1 MTSVPFDASA
11 ALSETPRRPFFFISA
26 GDPSGDAHAA
36 RLVEALERRF
46 PNARFVGYAGP
57 KTAATSC
64 DVRVDLT
71 QFAVMWIGR
80 AVANL
85 PNFLRI
91 LKNADKIFRDERPD
105 AVILVD
111 FPGFNWK
118 IAKKAKAAGVP
129 VVYFIPPQIW
139 GWAPRRGKKMRRLTD
154 LVLSCFAFE
163 DAWFRE
169 NGVRST
175 LIGHPFFESTRN
187 PQLDAA
193 FLADLSSAENGRST
207 ALPLADSTDKTDFNA
222 ETVDAPPQ
230 PSAVPAETVDAIAQ
244 PSAPPNASRVPNVV
258 AATPSAPPS
267 QGAQYLTIL
276 PGSRNQEVTGNIADL
291 LTTAQKVVAAAPDV
305 RPVVAAFREEHAEI
319 VRAELECRGLDYP
332 VYVGKTPE
340 LMRAATCCL
349 AVSGSVS
356 IELLSLC
363 KPTVILYRIGKPQH
377 FALRFLKRVK
387 YITLTNLLA
396 ISRVPGETPF
406 YPKGEFAKQTEHT
419 ARERALMLFPEF
431 ISPNDRS
438 DEAAAILADWFL
450 DAASRNRRIAEL
462 ETLRQATD
470 FVDSP
475 IELAVEKIAEEL
487 ARRDADADV
496 S

>member
-1 MTSVPFDASA
+1 MTSAPFDASA
-11 ALSETPRRPFFFISA
+11 APSEPSRRPFFFISA

-46 PNARFVGYAGP
+46 PNARFAAYAGP

-71 QFAVMWIGR
+71 EFAVMWIGR

-118 IAKKAKAAGVP
+118 IAKKAKAAGIP
-129 VVYFIPPQIW
+129 VVYFMPPQIW
-139 GWAPRRGKKMRRLTD
+139 GWGQWRVKKMRRLTD

-169 NGVRST
+169 NGVRAT
-175 LIGHPFFESTRN
+175 LVGHPFFESTRN

-193 FLADLSSAENGRST
+193 FLADLESAENGRST
-207 ALPLADSTDKTDFNA
+207 ATSSADSTEKNA
-222 ETVDAPPQ
+222 DAENL
-230 PSAVPAETVDAIAQ
+230 SA
-244 PSAPPNASRVPNVV
+244 SS
-258 AATPSAPPS
+258 S

-276 PGSRNQEVTGNIADL
+276 PGSRNQEVTGNLADL
-291 LTTAQKVVAAAPDV
+291 LTTAEKVVAAAPDV
-305 RPVVAAFREEHAEI
+305 RPVVAAFRAEHADV
-319 VRAELECRGLDYP
+319 VRAELERRGLDYP

-363 KPTVILYRIGKPQH
+363 KPTVILYRIGKPQN

-438 DEAAAILADWFL
+438 DEAAAILIDWFL

-462 ETLRQATD
+462 EALRQATD

-487 ARRDADADV
+487 ARRG
-496 S
+496 

>member
-1 MTSVPFDASA
+1 MTSVPFNASDAAS
-11 ALSETPRRPFFFISA
+11 SRRPFFFISA

-46 PNARFVGYAGP
+46 PNARFAGYAGP

-71 QFAVMWIGR
+71 EFAVMWIGR

-85 PNFLRI
+85 PNFVRI

-129 VVYFIPPQIW
+129 VVYFMPPQIW
-139 GWAPRRGKKMRRLTD
+139 GWGQWRVKKMRCLTD

-175 LIGHPFFESTRN
+175 LIGHPFFESTRH
-187 PQLDAA
+187 PELDAA
-193 FLADLSSAENGRST
+193 FLAGLESAENGRST
-207 ALPLADSTDKTDFNA
+207 ATPFADLTRKNDFNA
-222 ETVDAPPQ
+222 DAP
-230 PSAVPAETVDAIAQ
+230 
-244 PSAPPNASRVPNVV
+244 APPLTSLENPGASV
-258 AATPSAPPS
+258 ASSVSDAASPS
-267 QGAQYLTIL
+267 QSAQYLTIL
-276 PGSRNQEVTGNIADL
+276 PGSRNQEVTGNLGDL
-291 LTTAQKVVAAAPDV
+291 LSTAQKVCAAAPNV
-305 RPVVAAFREEHAEI
+305 RPVVAAFRAEHADV
-319 VRAELECRGLDYP
+319 VRAELERRGLNYP

-363 KPTVILYRIGKPQH
+363 KPTVILYRIGKPQN

-419 ARERALMLFPEF
+419 ARERALMVFPEF

-470 FVDSP
+470 FVASP

-487 ARRDADADV
+487 ERRG
-496 S
+496 

>member
-1 MTSVPFDASA
+1 
-11 ALSETPRRPFFFISA
+11 
-26 GDPSGDAHAA
+26 
-36 RLVEALERRF
+36 
-46 PNARFVGYAGP
+46 
-57 KTAATSC
+57 
-64 DVRVDLT
+64 
-71 QFAVMWIGR
+71 
-80 AVANL
+80 
-85 PNFLRI
+85 

-105 AVILVD
+105 AVILID

-118 IAKKAKAAGVP
+118 IAKKAKAAGIP
-129 VVYFIPPQIW
+129 TIYFMPPQIW
-139 GWAPRRGKKMRRLTD
+139 GWGQWRVKKMRRLID
-154 LVLSCFAFE
+154 LVFSCFGFE

-193 FLADLSSAENGRST
+193 FLAGLGSAENGRST
-207 ALPLADSTDKTDFNA
+207 ATLPAEPSQTSDLNAKVGAATAPSTA
-222 ETVDAPPQ
+222 ETDAT
-230 PSAVPAETVDAIAQ
+230 SAVA
-244 PSAPPNASRVPNVV
+244 AS
-258 AATPSAPPS
+258 PS

-276 PGSRNQEVTGNIADL
+276 PGSRNQEVTGNLADL

-305 RPVVAAFREEHAEI
+305 RPVVAAFRAEHGDL
-319 VRAELECRGLDYP
+319 VRAELERRGLDYP

-356 IELLSLC
+356 IEALSLC
-363 KPTVILYRIGKPQH
+363 KPTVVLYRVGKLQN

-487 ARRDADADV
+487 ARRGADADV

>member
-1 MTSVPFDASA
+1 MTSVPADVSAPSA
-11 ALSETPRRPFFFISA
+11 APRRPFFFISA

-85 PNFLRI
+85 PNFIRF

-129 VVYFIPPQIW
+129 VIYFMPPQIW
-139 GWAPRRGKKMRRLTD
+139 GWGQWRVKKMRRLTD

-193 FLADLSSAENGRST
+193 FLAGLASAENGRSI
-207 ALPLADSTDKTDFNA
+207 APPLADSPEKTDFNA
-222 ETVDAPPQ
+222 DATAPALTSSEN
-230 PSAVPAETVDAIAQ
+230 SADFPA
-244 PSAPPNASRVPNVV
+244 S
-258 AATPSAPPS
+258 PS
-267 QGAQYLTIL
+267 QAAQYLTIL
-276 PGSRNQEVTGNIADL
+276 PGSRNQEVTGNLADL
-291 LTTAQKVVAAAPDV
+291 LTTTQKVCAAAPAV
-305 RPVVAAFREEHAEI
+305 RPVVAAFRAEHADL
-319 VRAELECRGLDYP
+319 VRAELKRRGLDYP

-406 YPKGEFAKQTEHT
+406 YPKGEIPKQTEHT
-419 ARERALMLFPEF
+419 ARERALMVFPEF

-450 DAASRNRRIAEL
+450 DAASRNRRVAEL

-475 IELAVEKIAEEL
+475 IALAVEKIAEEL
-487 ARRDADADV
+487 ERRA
-496 S
+496 

>member
-11 ALSETPRRPFFFISA
+11 APSETPRRPFFFISA

-46 PNARFVGYAGP
+46 PNARFAGYAGP

-71 QFAVMWIGR
+71 RFAVMWIGR

-129 VVYFIPPQIW
+129 VVYFMPPQIW
-139 GWAPRRGKKMRRLTD
+139 GWAQWRVKKMRRLTD

-163 DAWFRE
+163 DVWFRE

-193 FLADLSSAENGRST
+193 FLADLGSAEKGRST
-207 ALPLADSTDKTDFNA
+207 APPFAASTDKTDFNA
-222 ETVDAPPQ
+222 VPPQ
-230 PSAVPAETVDAIAQ
+230 PFAVSPETPAVSSEISA
-244 PSAPPNASRVPNVV
+244 SNVV
-258 AATPSAPPS
+258 ATPSPASPS

-291 LTTAQKVVAAAPDV
+291 LTTAQKVCAAAPNV
-305 RPVVAAFREEHAEI
+305 RPVVAAFREEHAEV
-319 VRAELECRGLDYP
+319 VRAELERRGLDYP

-487 ARRDADADV
+487 ARRATI
-496 S
+496 

>member
-1 MTSVPFDASA
+1 MPSAHFDASA
-11 ALSETPRRPFFFISA
+11 PSSESPRRPFFFISA

-46 PNARFVGYAGP
+46 PNARFAGYAGP

-71 QFAVMWIGR
+71 EFAVMWIGR

-105 AVILVD
+105 AVILID

-118 IAKKAKAAGVP
+118 IAKKAKAAGIP
-129 VVYFIPPQIW
+129 TIYFMPPQIW
-139 GWAPRRGKKMRRLTD
+139 GWGQWRVKKMRRLID

-175 LIGHPFFESTRN
+175 LIGHPFFESTRH
-187 PQLDAA
+187 PELDAA
-193 FLADLSSAENGRST
+193 FLAGLASAENGRST
-207 ALPLADSTDKTDFNA
+207 APTLADSTEKTDDA
-222 ETVDAPPQ
+222 ENL
-230 PSAVPAETVDAIAQ
+230 PAST
-244 PSAPPNASRVPNVV
+244 
-258 AATPSAPPS
+258 S

-276 PGSRNQEVTGNIADL
+276 PGSRNQEVTGNLGDL
-291 LTTAQKVVAAAPDV
+291 LSTAQKVCAAAPNV
-305 RPVVAAFREEHAEI
+305 RPVVAAFRAEHVAV
-319 VRAELECRGLDYP
+319 VRAELERRGLDYP

-363 KPTVILYRIGKPQH
+363 KPTVILYRIGKPQN

-387 YITLTNLLA
+387 YITLMNLLA

-487 ARRDADADV
+487 ARRG
-496 S
+496 

>member
-1 MTSVPFDASA
+1 MKSVSFDASA
-11 ALSETPRRPFFFISA
+11 APSETPRRPFFFVSA

-46 PNARFVGYAGP
+46 PNARFAGYAGP

-129 VVYFIPPQIW
+129 VVYFMPPQIW
-139 GWAPRRGKKMRRLTD
+139 GWGQWRVKKMRRLTD

-187 PQLDAA
+187 PQIDAA
-193 FLADLSSAENGRST
+193 FLADLGSAENGRSI
-207 ALPLADSTDKTDFNA
+207 APPFADSTDKTDFNA
-222 ETVDAPPQ
+222 ETA
-230 PSAVPAETVDAIAQ
+230 AATAQ
-244 PSAPPNASRVPNVV
+244 PLADSPASNAVAPSFSV
-258 AATPSAPPS
+258 SPS

-291 LTTAQKVVAAAPDV
+291 LTTAQKVVAAAPNV
-305 RPVVAAFREEHAEI
+305 RPVIAAFREEHAEV
-319 VRAELECRGLDYP
+319 VRAELERRGLDYP

-340 LMRAATCCL
+340 LTRAATCCL

-363 KPTVILYRIGKPQH
+363 KPTAILYRIGKPQH

-450 DAASRNRRIAEL
+450 DAVSRNRRIAEL

-487 ARRDADADV
+487 ARRDADV

>member
-1 MTSVPFDASA
+1 MQRIPTPTVPFDASA
-11 ALSETPRRPFFFISA
+11 APSETPRRPFFFISA

-71 QFAVMWIGR
+71 RFAVMWIGR

-129 VVYFIPPQIW
+129 VVYFMPPQIW
-139 GWAPRRGKKMRRLTD
+139 GWAQWRVKKMRRLTD

-187 PQLDAA
+187 PQIDAA
-193 FLADLSSAENGRST
+193 FLADLGSAENGRST
-207 ALPLADSTDKTDFNA
+207 APPLADSTDKTDFNA
-222 ETVDAPPQ
+222 KIAVATAK
-230 PSAVPAETVDAIAQ
+230 PSAASPETRAASPA
-244 PSAPPNASRVPNVV
+244 SNAV
-258 AATPSAPPS
+258 AAAFPASPS

-291 LTTAQKVVAAAPDV
+291 LTTAEKVVAAAPNV
-305 RPVVAAFREEHAEI
+305 RPVVAAFREEHAEV
-319 VRAELECRGLDYP
+319 VRAELKRRGLDYP

-487 ARRDADADV
+487 ARRG
-496 S
+496 

>member
-11 ALSETPRRPFFFISA
+11 APSETPRRPFFFISA

-85 PNFLRI
+85 PNFVRI

-129 VVYFIPPQIW
+129 VVYFMPPQIW
-139 GWAPRRGKKMRRLTD
+139 GWGQWRVKKMRRLTD

-169 NGVRST
+169 NGVRAT
-175 LIGHPFFESTRN
+175 LVGHPFFESTRN

-193 FLADLSSAENGRST
+193 FLADLGSAENGRST
-207 ALPLADSTDKTDFNA
+207 APSLADFSKTSDINA
-222 ETVDAPPQ
+222 KVGDETAAATIQQSAVFPALNAVAPP
-230 PSAVPAETVDAIAQ
+230 SPA
-244 PSAPPNASRVPNVV
+244 S
-258 AATPSAPPS
+258 PS

-291 LTTAQKVVAAAPDV
+291 LTTAEKVVAAAPNV
-305 RPVVAAFREEHAEI
+305 RPVVAAFRAEHAEV
-319 VRAELECRGLDYP
+319 VRAELERRGLDYP
-332 VYVGKTPE
+332 VHVGKTPE

-363 KPTVILYRIGKPQH
+363 KPTVILYRIGKPQN

-396 ISRVPGETPF
+396 VSRVPGETPF
-406 YPKGEFAKQTEHT
+406 YPKGEFAKQTEPT

-487 ARRDADADV
+487 SRRSAI
-496 S
+496 

>member
-1 MTSVPFDASA
+1 MKSVSFDASA
-11 ALSETPRRPFFFISA
+11 APSETPRRPFFFVSA

-71 QFAVMWIGR
+71 RFAVMWIGR

-105 AVILVD
+105 AVVLVD

-129 VVYFIPPQIW
+129 VVYFMPPQIW
-139 GWAPRRGKKMRRLTD
+139 GWAQWRVKKMRRLTD

-193 FLADLSSAENGRST
+193 FLAGLGSAENGRST
-207 ALPLADSTDKTDFNA
+207 APSPVDSTDKTDFNA
-222 ETVDAPPQ
+222 EPANATLQPLPVSSEISADSPASNAAAP
-230 PSAVPAETVDAIAQ
+230 S
-244 PSAPPNASRVPNVV
+244 SL
-258 AATPSAPPS
+258 APPS

-276 PGSRNQEVTGNIADL
+276 PGSRNQEVTGNIGDL
-291 LTTAQKVVAAAPDV
+291 LTTAEKVVAAASDV
-305 RPVVAAFREEHAEI
+305 RPVVAAFREEHAEV
-319 VRAELECRGLDYP
+319 VRAELKRRGLDYP

-363 KPTVILYRIGKPQH
+363 KPTVILYRIGKPQN

-438 DEAAAILADWFL
+438 DEAATILTDWFL

-462 ETLRQATD
+462 EALRQATD

-487 ARRDADADV
+487 ARRDADV

>member
-11 ALSETPRRPFFFISA
+11 APSETPRRPFFFISA

-85 PNFLRI
+85 PNFVRI

-129 VVYFIPPQIW
+129 VVYFMPPQIW
-139 GWAPRRGKKMRRLTD
+139 GWGQWRVKKMRRLTD

-169 NGVRST
+169 NGVRAT
-175 LIGHPFFESTRN
+175 LVGHPFFESTRN

-193 FLADLSSAENGRST
+193 FLADLGSAENGRST
-207 ALPLADSTDKTDFNA
+207 APSLADFSKTSDINA
-222 ETVDAPPQ
+222 KVGDETAAATIQQSAVFPALNAVAPP
-230 PSAVPAETVDAIAQ
+230 SPA
-244 PSAPPNASRVPNVV
+244 S
-258 AATPSAPPS
+258 PS

-291 LTTAQKVVAAAPDV
+291 LTTAEKVVAAAPNV
-305 RPVVAAFREEHAEI
+305 RPVVAAFRAEHAEV
-319 VRAELECRGLDYP
+319 VRAELERRGLDYP
-332 VYVGKTPE
+332 VHVGKTPE

-363 KPTVILYRIGKPQH
+363 KPTVILYRIGKPQN

-396 ISRVPGETPF
+396 VSRVPGETPF
-406 YPKGEFAKQTEHT
+406 YPKGEFAKQTEPT

-487 ARRDADADV
+487 ARRDAD
-496 S
+496 SLSL

>member
-11 ALSETPRRPFFFISA
+11 APPETPRRPFFFISA

-46 PNARFVGYAGP
+46 PNARFAGYAGP

-129 VVYFIPPQIW
+129 VVYFMPPQIW
-139 GWAPRRGKKMRRLTD
+139 GWAQWRVKKMRRLTD
-154 LVLSCFAFE
+154 FVLSCFAFE

-193 FLADLSSAENGRST
+193 FLTDLGSAENGRST
-207 ALPLADSTDKTDFNA
+207 APPLADSTDKTDFNA
-222 ETVDAPPQ
+222 ANATAPTAVNVDAKTGD
-230 PSAVPAETVDAIAQ
+230 ATVPNAETLAFVVELN
-244 PSAPPNASRVPNVV
+244 SAS
-258 AATPSAPPS
+258 
-267 QGAQYLTIL
+267 
-276 PGSRNQEVTGNIADL
+276 
-291 LTTAQKVVAAAPDV
+291 K
-305 RPVVAAFREEHAEI
+305 AE
-319 VRAELECRGLDYP
+319 
-332 VYVGKTPE
+332 
-340 LMRAATCCL
+340 
-349 AVSGSVS
+349 
-356 IELLSLC
+356 
-363 KPTVILYRIGKPQH
+363 
-377 FALRFLKRVK
+377 
-387 YITLTNLLA
+387 LTNLPRVGEKLA
-396 ISRVPGETPF
+396 
-406 YPKGEFAKQTEHT
+406 
-419 ARERALMLFPEF
+419 ERIVE
-431 ISPNDRS
+431 
-438 DEAAAILADWFL
+438 
-450 DAASRNRRIAEL
+450 RR
-462 ETLRQATD
+462 
-470 FVDSP
+470 
-475 IELAVEKIAEEL
+475 EEL
-487 ARRDADADV
+487 GGFRSVDDLLGVKGIGEKTLDTMRPFCVVAPLDDAK
-496 S
+496 

>member
-11 ALSETPRRPFFFISA
+11 ASSETPRRPFFFISA

-46 PNARFVGYAGP
+46 PNARFAGYAGP

-129 VVYFIPPQIW
+129 VVYFMPPQIW
-139 GWAPRRGKKMRRLTD
+139 GWGQWRVKKMRRLTD

-163 DAWFRE
+163 DVWFRE

-187 PQLDAA
+187 PQIDAA
-193 FLADLSSAENGRST
+193 FLADLGSAENGRST
-207 ALPLADSTDKTDFNA
+207 APPLADSTDKTDFNA
-222 ETVDAPPQ
+222 ETADATAE
-230 PSAVPAETVDAIAQ
+230 PSAT
-244 PSAPPNASRVPNVV
+244 PNVSP
-258 AATPSAPPS
+258 APSS

-276 PGSRNQEVTGNIADL
+276 PGSRNQEVTGNLADL
-291 LTTAQKVVAAAPDV
+291 LTTAQKVCAAAPNV
-305 RPVVAAFREEHAEI
+305 RPVVAAFREEHAEV
-319 VRAELECRGLDYP
+319 VRAELKSRGLDYP

-340 LMRAATCCL
+340 LMRAASCCL

-406 YPKGEFAKQTEHT
+406 YPKGEIPKQTEHT

-438 DEAAAILADWFL
+438 DEAAAILTDWFL

-462 ETLRQATD
+462 EALRQATD

-487 ARRDADADV
+487 ARRDADV

>member
-11 ALSETPRRPFFFISA
+11 APSETTRRPYFFISA

-71 QFAVMWIGR
+71 RFAVMWIGR

-129 VVYFIPPQIW
+129 VVYFMPPQIW
-139 GWAPRRGKKMRRLTD
+139 GWAQWRVKKMRRLTD

-193 FLADLSSAENGRST
+193 FLADLASAENGRST
-207 ALPLADSTDKTDFNA
+207 APSLADSTDKTDFNA
-222 ETVDAPPQ
+222 KNAVATAKPSEASPETRVASPASNADAS
-230 PSAVPAETVDAIAQ
+230 PSPA
-244 PSAPPNASRVPNVV
+244 S
-258 AATPSAPPS
+258 PS

-305 RPVVAAFREEHAEI
+305 RPVVAAFRKEHAEV
-319 VRAELECRGLDYP
+319 VRAELERRGLDYP
-332 VYVGKTPE
+332 VHVGKTPE

-462 ETLRQATD
+462 EALRQATD

-487 ARRDADADV
+487 ARRDADV

>member
-1 MTSVPFDASA
+1 MTSVPFDVSA
-11 ALSETPRRPFFFISA
+11 PVSESPRRPFFFISA

-46 PNARFVGYAGP
+46 PNARFAGYAGP

-71 QFAVMWIGR
+71 EFAVMWIGR

-129 VVYFIPPQIW
+129 VVYFMPPQIW
-139 GWAPRRGKKMRRLTD
+139 GWGQWRVKKMRRLTD

-169 NGVRST
+169 NGVRAT
-175 LIGHPFFESTRN
+175 LVGHPFFESTRN

-193 FLADLSSAENGRST
+193 FLADLGSAENGRST
-207 ALPLADSTDKTDFNA
+207 APTLADSAEKTDDENL
-222 ETVDAPPQ
+222 
-230 PSAVPAETVDAIAQ
+230 PA
-244 PSAPPNASRVPNVV
+244 S
-258 AATPSAPPS
+258 PS

-276 PGSRNQEVTGNIADL
+276 PGSRNQEVTGNLADL
-291 LTTAQKVVAAAPDV
+291 LTTAEKVVAAAPDV
-305 RPVVAAFREEHAEI
+305 RPVVAAFRAEHADV
-319 VRAELECRGLDYP
+319 VRAELERRGLDYP

-363 KPTVILYRIGKPQH
+363 KPTVILYRIGKLQN

-487 ARRDADADV
+487 ARRG
-496 S
+496 

>member
-11 ALSETPRRPFFFISA
+11 APPETPRRPFFFISA

-46 PNARFVGYAGP
+46 PNARFAGYAGP

-71 QFAVMWIGR
+71 RFAVMWIGR

-129 VVYFIPPQIW
+129 VVYFMPPQIW
-139 GWAPRRGKKMRRLTD
+139 GWGQWRVKKMRRSTD

-187 PQLDAA
+187 PKLDAT
-193 FLADLSSAENGRST
+193 FLADLGSAENGRST
-207 ALPLADSTDKTDFNA
+207 ATPFADSTAKTDVNA
-222 ETVDAPPQ
+222 ESSPVSPKTCDVSPV
-230 PSAVPAETVDAIAQ
+230 S
-244 PSAPPNASRVPNVV
+244 NA
-258 AATPSAPPS
+258 AATSSPASPS

-276 PGSRNQEVTGNIADL
+276 PGSRNQEVTGNLADL
-291 LTTAQKVVAAAPDV
+291 LTTAEKVVAAAPNV
-305 RPVVAAFREEHAEI
+305 RPVVAAFRAEHAEI
-319 VRAELECRGLDYP
+319 VRAELERRGLDYP

-438 DEAAAILADWFL
+438 DEAAAILTDWFL

-487 ARRDADADV
+487 ARRDADSNA
-496 S
+496 SLTP

>member
-11 ALSETPRRPFFFISA
+11 APPETPRRPFFFISA

-46 PNARFVGYAGP
+46 PNARFAGYAGP

-129 VVYFIPPQIW
+129 VVYFMPPQIW
-139 GWAPRRGKKMRRLTD
+139 GWAQWRVKKMRRLTD
-154 LVLSCFAFE
+154 FVLSCFAFE

-193 FLADLSSAENGRST
+193 FLTDLGSAENGRST
-207 ALPLADSTDKTDFNA
+207 APPLADSTDKTDFNA
-222 ETVDAPPQ
+222 KIAVATAK
-230 PSAVPAETVDAIAQ
+230 PSAASPETRAASPA
-244 PSAPPNASRVPNVV
+244 SNAV
-258 AATPSAPPS
+258 AASFPASAS

-276 PGSRNQEVTGNIADL
+276 PGSRNQEVTGNLADL
-291 LTTAQKVVAAAPDV
+291 LTTAQKVCAAAPNV
-305 RPVVAAFREEHAEI
+305 RPVVAAFRAEHAEI
-319 VRAELECRGLDYP
+319 VCAELKRRGLDYP

-363 KPTVILYRIGKPQH
+363 KPTVILYRVGKPQH

-438 DEAAAILADWFL
+438 DEAAAILTDWFL

-462 ETLRQATD
+462 EALRQATD

-487 ARRDADADV
+487 ARRDADV

>member
-1 MTSVPFDASA
+1 MTSASFDVSVAPSK
-11 ALSETPRRPFFFISA
+11 TPRRPFFFVSA

-85 PNFLRI
+85 PNFVRI

-129 VVYFIPPQIW
+129 VLYFMPPQIW
-139 GWAPRRGKKMRRLTD
+139 GWGQWRVKKMRRLTD

-175 LIGHPFFESTRN
+175 LIGHPFFESTRS

-193 FLADLSSAENGRST
+193 FLADLASVENGRST
-207 ALPLADSTDKTDFNA
+207 APPLADSTDKTDFNA
-222 ETVDAPPQ
+222 ETADTTDQPLAVSSEISVDSLVSNAVAP
-230 PSAVPAETVDAIAQ
+230 SFPA
-244 PSAPPNASRVPNVV
+244 S
-258 AATPSAPPS
+258 PS

-291 LTTAQKVVAAAPDV
+291 LTTAEKVVAAAPSV
-305 RPVVAAFREEHAEI
+305 RPVVAAFREEHAEV
-319 VRAELECRGLDYP
+319 VRAELERRGLDYP

-462 ETLRQATD
+462 EALRQATD

-487 ARRDADADV
+487 ARRDADLV
-496 S
+496 

>member
-11 ALSETPRRPFFFISA
+11 APSETPRRPFFFISA

-46 PNARFVGYAGP
+46 PNARFAAYAGP
-57 KTAATSC
+57 KTATTSC

-85 PNFLRI
+85 PNFVRI

-129 VVYFIPPQIW
+129 VVYFMPPQIW
-139 GWAPRRGKKMRRLTD
+139 GWGQWRVKKMRRLTD

-169 NGVRST
+169 NGVRSI
-175 LIGHPFFESTRN
+175 LVGHPFFESTRN
-187 PQLDAA
+187 PRLDAA
-193 FLADLSSAENGRST
+193 FLADLGSAENGRST
-207 ALPLADSTDKTDFNA
+207 APPLADFSKTSDINA
-222 ETVDAPPQ
+222 KVGDETAAATIQQSAVFPALNAVAPP
-230 PSAVPAETVDAIAQ
+230 SPA
-244 PSAPPNASRVPNVV
+244 S
-258 AATPSAPPS
+258 PS

-291 LTTAQKVVAAAPDV
+291 LTTAEKVVAAAPNV
-305 RPVVAAFREEHAEI
+305 RPVVAAFRAEHAEV
-319 VRAELECRGLDYP
+319 VRAELERRGLDYP
-332 VYVGKTPE
+332 VHVGKTPE

-363 KPTVILYRIGKPQH
+363 KPTVILYRIGKPQN

-396 ISRVPGETPF
+396 VSRVPGETPF
-406 YPKGEFAKQTEHT
+406 YAKGEIPKQTEHT

-487 ARRDADADV
+487 ARRDAD
-496 S
+496 SLSL

>member
-11 ALSETPRRPFFFISA
+11 APSETPRRPFFFISA

-57 KTAATSC
+57 QTAATSC

-91 LKNADKIFRDERPD
+91 LKNADKMFRDERPD
-105 AVILVD
+105 AVVLID

-118 IAKKAKAAGVP
+118 IAQKAKAAGVP
-129 VVYFIPPQIW
+129 VVYFMPPQIW
-139 GWAPRRGKKMRRLTD
+139 GWGQWRVKKMRRLTD

-169 NGVRST
+169 NGVRAT
-175 LIGHPFFESTRN
+175 LVGHPFFESTRN

-193 FLADLSSAENGRST
+193 FLADLGSAENGRST
-207 ALPLADSTDKTDFNA
+207 APSLADFSKTSDINA
-222 ETVDAPPQ
+222 KVGDETAAATIQQSAVFPALNAVAPP
-230 PSAVPAETVDAIAQ
+230 SPA
-244 PSAPPNASRVPNVV
+244 S
-258 AATPSAPPS
+258 PS

-305 RPVVAAFREEHAEI
+305 RPVVAAFREEHATV
-319 VRAELECRGLDYP
+319 VRAELERRGLDFP

-356 IELLSLC
+356 IEALSLC
-363 KPTVILYRIGKPQH
+363 KPTVVLYRVGKLQN

-487 ARRDADADV
+487 SRRSAI
-496 S
+496 

>member
-129 VVYFIPPQIW
+129 VVYFMPPQIW
-139 GWAPRRGKKMRRLTD
+139 GWGQWRVKKMRRLTD

-187 PQLDAA
+187 PRLDAT

-207 ALPLADSTDKTDFNA
+207 ATPLADSTDKTDFNVKIAAAIA
-222 ETVDAPPQ
+222 E
-230 PSAVPAETVDAIAQ
+230 PSAASPETRAASPASNAVA
-244 PSAPPNASRVPNVV
+244 PSFLAS
-258 AATPSAPPS
+258 PS

-291 LTTAQKVVAAAPDV
+291 LTTAQKVVAAAPNV

-319 VRAELECRGLDYP
+319 VRAELERRGLDYP

-340 LMRAATCCL
+340 LMRATTCCL

-406 YPKGEFAKQTEHT
+406 YPKGEFAKQTEHP

>member
-1 MTSVPFDASA
+1 MTSAPLDASA
-11 ALSETPRRPFFFISA
+11 APSETPRRPFFFISA

-46 PNARFVGYAGP
+46 PNARFAGYAGP

-71 QFAVMWIGR
+71 EFAVMWIGR

-85 PNFLRI
+85 PNFVRI
-91 LKNADKIFRDERPD
+91 LKNADKIFRNERPD

-129 VVYFIPPQIW
+129 VVYFMPPQIW
-139 GWAPRRGKKMRRLTD
+139 GWGQWRVKKMRRLTD

-187 PQLDAA
+187 PELDAA
-193 FLADLSSAENGRST
+193 FLAGLESAENGRST
-207 ALPLADSTDKTDFNA
+207 APTLADSTAKTADA
-222 ETVDAPPQ
+222 E
-230 PSAVPAETVDAIAQ
+230 
-244 PSAPPNASRVPNVV
+244 N
-258 AATPSAPPS
+258 PSAPPS
-267 QGAQYLTIL
+267 QGAPYLTIL
-276 PGSRNQEVTGNIADL
+276 PGSRNQEVTGNLADL
-291 LTTAQKVVAAAPDV
+291 LTTAEKVCAAAPAV
-305 RPVVAAFREEHAEI
+305 RPVVAAFRAEHADV
-319 VRAELECRGLDYP
+319 VRAELERRGLDYP

-363 KPTVILYRIGKPQH
+363 KPTVILYRIGKPQN

-419 ARERALMLFPEF
+419 ARERALMVFPEF

-487 ARRDADADV
+487 ERRG
-496 S
+496 

>member
-1 MTSVPFDASA
+1 MTSVPFDASSA
-11 ALSETPRRPFFFISA
+11 SSETPRRPFFFISA

-46 PNARFVGYAGP
+46 PNARFAGYAGP

-71 QFAVMWIGR
+71 RFAVMWIGR

-105 AVILVD
+105 AVILID

-118 IAKKAKAAGVP
+118 IAKKAKAAGIP
-129 VVYFIPPQIW
+129 TIYFMPPQIW
-139 GWAPRRGKKMRRLTD
+139 GWGQWRVKKMRRLID
-154 LVLSCFAFE
+154 LVFSCFGFE

-193 FLADLSSAENGRST
+193 FLAGLGSAENGRST
-207 ALPLADSTDKTDFNA
+207 ATFPADSSETSDINAAVGAAPPSPTA
-222 ETVDAPPQ
+222 ETDAT
-230 PSAVPAETVDAIAQ
+230 SAVA
-244 PSAPPNASRVPNVV
+244 AS
-258 AATPSAPPS
+258 PS

-276 PGSRNQEVTGNIADL
+276 PGSRNQEVTGNLADL

-305 RPVVAAFREEHAEI
+305 RPIVAAFRAEHADL
-319 VRAELECRGLDYP
+319 VRAELERRGLDYP

-356 IELLSLC
+356 IEALSLC
-363 KPTVILYRIGKPQH
+363 KPTVVLYRVGKLQN

-450 DAASRNRRIAEL
+450 DAAARNRRIAEL

-475 IELAVEKIAEEL
+475 VELAVEKIAEEL
-487 ARRDADADV
+487 ERRG
-496 S
+496 

>member
-1 MTSVPFDASA
+1 MTAPSSDVSA
-11 ALSETPRRPFFFISA
+11 VRRPLFFISA

-46 PNARFVGYAGP
+46 PNARFIGYAGP

-71 QFAVMWIGR
+71 RFAVMWIGR
-80 AVANL
+80 ALANL
-85 PNFLRI
+85 PNFVRI
-91 LKNADKIFRDERPD
+91 LKNANNIFRSERPD
-105 AVILVD
+105 AAILVD

-118 IAKKAKAAGVP
+118 IAKKAKASGVP
-129 VVYFIPPQIW
+129 VVYFMPPQIW
-139 GWAPRRGKKMRRLTD
+139 GWGQWRVKKMRRLTD

-175 LIGHPFFESTRN
+175 LIGHPFFESTRS
-187 PQLDAA
+187 PQLDAS
-193 FLADLSSAENGRST
+193 FLARLASAENGRST
-207 ALPLADSTDKTDFNA
+207 APTPNENNENNDSS
-222 ETVDAPPQ
+222 DA
-230 PSAVPAETVDAIAQ
+230 A
-244 PSAPPNASRVPNVV
+244 
-258 AATPSAPPS
+258 S
-267 QGAQYLTIL
+267 QGTRYLTIL
-276 PGSRNQEVTGNIADL
+276 PGSRNQEVSGNVADL
-291 LTTAQKVVAAAPDV
+291 LTTAEKVCAAAPDV
-305 RPVVAAFREEHAEI
+305 RPVVAAFRPEHAEI
-319 VRAELECRGLDYP
+319 VRAELRRRGLDYP

-356 IELLSLC
+356 IELTSLC
-363 KPTVILYRIGKPQH
+363 KPTVVLYRVGRLQH

-406 YPKGEFAKQTEHT
+406 YPKGKFAKQTEHT

-438 DEAAAILADWFL
+438 DEAAAILIDWFL

-462 ETLRQATD
+462 ETLRRATD

-475 IELAVEKIAEEL
+475 IERAVEKIAEEL
-487 ARRDADADV
+487 ARRADV
-496 S
+496 VS

>member
-11 ALSETPRRPFFFISA
+11 APSETPRRPFFFISA

-57 KTAATSC
+57 QTSATSC

-71 QFAVMWIGR
+71 QFAVMWLGR

-91 LKNADKIFRDERPD
+91 LKNADKMFRDERPD
-105 AVILVD
+105 AVVLID

-118 IAKKAKAAGVP
+118 IAQKAKAAGVP
-129 VVYFIPPQIW
+129 VVYFMPPQIW
-139 GWAPRRGKKMRRLTD
+139 GWGQWRVKKMRRLTD

-187 PQLDAA
+187 PELDAA
-193 FLADLSSAENGRST
+193 FLADLGSAENGRST
-207 ALPLADSTDKTDFNA
+207 APPLAVSTDKTDFNA
-222 ETVDAPPQ
+222 NAVDATVQ
-230 PSAVPAETVDAIAQ
+230 PLAVSAET
-244 PSAPPNASRVPNVV
+244 SADSLASNAV
-258 AATPSAPPS
+258 AAAFPASPS

-305 RPVVAAFREEHAEI
+305 RPVVAAFREEHATV
-319 VRAELECRGLDYP
+319 VRAELERRGLDFP

-356 IELLSLC
+356 IEALSLC
-363 KPTVILYRIGKPQH
+363 KPTVVLYRVGKLQN
-377 FALRFLKRVK
+377 FALRFL
-387 YITLTNLLA
+387 
-396 ISRVPGETPF
+396 
-406 YPKGEFAKQTEHT
+406 
-419 ARERALMLFPEF
+419 
-431 ISPNDRS
+431 
-438 DEAAAILADWFL
+438 
-450 DAASRNRRIAEL
+450 
-462 ETLRQATD
+462 
-470 FVDSP
+470 
-475 IELAVEKIAEEL
+475 
-487 ARRDADADV
+487 
-496 S
+496 

>member
-11 ALSETPRRPFFFISA
+11 APSETPRRPFFFISA

-105 AVILVD
+105 AVVLVD

-129 VVYFIPPQIW
+129 VVYFMPPQIW
-139 GWAPRRGKKMRRLTD
+139 GWGQWRVKKMRRLTD

-193 FLADLSSAENGRST
+193 FLADLESAENGRST
-207 ALPLADSTDKTDFNA
+207 APPLANSTDKTDFNA
-222 ETVDAPPQ
+222 KTVDATSQ
-230 PSAVPAETVDAIAQ
+230 PVAVPSEIPDATVQ
-244 PSAPPNASRVPNVV
+244 SSVPSNASRVPNAV
-258 AATPSAPPS
+258 AAALSASPS
-267 QGAQYLTIL
+267 QDAQYLTIL

-291 LTTAQKVVAAAPDV
+291 LTTAQKVCAAAPTV
-305 RPVVAAFREEHAEI
+305 RPVVAAFRAEHAE
-319 VRAELECRGLDYP
+319 VGRAELERRGLDYP

-363 KPTVILYRIGKPQH
+363 KPTVILYRIGKLQN

-475 IELAVEKIAEEL
+475 VELAVEKIAEEL
-487 ARRDADADV
+487 ARRDADVNV